1 MKIFALYGDLTL
13 ATQNFNSGVEAARE
27 QMRTMRN
34 EMDGVQGAATQ
45 TGSILEGALGHAL
58 GDILAGVTQAAIE
71 TAFAFATEGLELA
84 SSMEEI
90 QNVVDTTFG
99 ESTASKI
106 NAWAKTTKN
115 SYGIGVLSAKNYAST
130 MGSFLKG
137 MGIGEDQLYSMSTAL
152 VGLAGDMASF
162 KNIDTETAFKKIISG
177 MTGEMEPLKEF
188 GIIMSEANLKS
199 HALAMGIEGDWAK
212 LDSATK
218 TQVRFNYLMQQTSD
232 MHGDFS
238 KTSESYANQLRLM
251 QENIDQLKLSIGES
265 LLPVMTQLV
274 NWFNALFGSQED
286 AGKSMEGIT
295 ESYKESYVSIEKTT
309 ADALALVN
317 ALDALSKSADGAS
330 STEKWA
336 QVVGELEKTIPGLG
350 TLIGNETGTIEAGTK
365 ALQNYVMQWDAT
377 MKQLAQKK
385 ALSSMQESLY
395 ELEAEVAKL
404 ETEQWWG
411 SIRKSGAQ
419 KAMDDLGEEV
429 FNVMLA
435 GMRKMSASEED
446 IKAMKQFGASG
457 AENLLARLAK
467 GKSITMIMGELLV
480 GGDLWKNKSFLEYY
494 TKGGGTEEQ
503 LALLAAAYGEHKGTY
518 EKYSINYEEKIAA
531 LSSQIE
537 EMTEKYNAAVERL
550 AEKDA
555 ESTKEDAGESKGP
568 KGKTMQPQPLNITLN
583 VTMDGQEI
591 SAIVEPR
598 VKAGVMSDINWQ
610 IQQKMKGG

>member
-1 MKIFALYGDLTL
+1 MKLFALYGDLTL

-27 QMRTMRN
+27 QMRTMKD
-34 EMDGVQGAATQ
+34 EMDGVQGAATK
-45 TGSILEGALGHAL
+45 TGSILDGALGHAL

-71 TAFAFATEGLELA
+71 TAFTFATEGLELA
-84 SSMEEI
+84 SNMEETNAKI
-90 QNVVDTTFG
+90 DTIFG
-99 ESTASKI
+99 ASAENI
-106 NAWAKTTKN
+106 HRWAKTTKE
-115 SYGIGVLSAKNYAST
+115 SYGIGELSAKTYAAQVAGIIST
-130 MGSFLKG
+130 DSKDLTSEE
-137 MGIGEDQLYSMSTAL
+137 IENISTSL
-152 VGLAGDMASF
+152 VGLAGDLASF
-162 KNIDTETAFKKIISG
+162 HNMSFSETWKKLLSGLRGETEAIEDLGVDLRASNLAAEFGMTAKDWGALDQRTRLLNTYQYIMQETA
-177 MTGEMEPLKEF
+177 
-188 GIIMSEANLKS
+188 
-199 HALAMGIEGDWAK
+199 LAQGDFA
-212 LDSATK
+212 
-218 TQVRFNYLMQQTSD
+218 RTSD
-232 MHGDFS
+232 
-238 KTSESYANQLRLM
+238 SYANQLRQM
-251 QENIDQLKLSIGES
+251 QENIEQLKLSIGES

-274 NWFNALFGSQED
+274 GWFNSLFGSQED
-286 AGKSMEGIT
+286 AGESMKGIT

-350 TLIGNETGTIEAGTK
+350 ALIGNETGTIEAGTK
-365 ALQNYVMQWDAT
+365 ALQDYVMQWDAT

-419 KAMDDLGEEV
+419 KAMDDLGEEI

-435 GMRKMSASEED
+435 GMRKMSASEAD
-446 IKAMKQFGASG
+446 IKAMEQFGASG
-457 AENLLARLAK
+457 AENLLARLAN
-467 GKSITMIMGELLV
+467 GGSIPMIMGELLA

-568 KGKTMQPQPLNITLN
+568 KGKTLQPQPLNITLN
-583 VTMDGQEI
+583 VTMDGQEV

-610 IQQKMKGG
+610 IQQKMKG

>member
-1 MKIFALYGDLTL
+1 MKLFALYGDLTL

-27 QMRTMRN
+27 QMRTMKN
-34 EMDGVQGAATQ
+34 EMDDVQGAATK

-71 TAFAFATEGLELA
+71 TAFTFATEGLELA
-84 SSMEEI
+84 SNMEETNAKI
-90 QNVVDTTFG
+90 DTIFG
-99 ESTASKI
+99 ASAANI
-106 NAWAKTTKN
+106 HRWAKTTKE
-115 SYGIGVLSAKNYAST
+115 SYGIGELSAKTYAAQVAGIIST
-130 MGSFLKG
+130 DSKNLTSEE
-137 MGIGEDQLYSMSTAL
+137 IESISTSL
-152 VGLAGDMASF
+152 VGLAGDLASF
-162 KNIDTETAFKKIISG
+162 HNMSFSETWKKLLSGLRGETEAIEDLGVDLRASNLAAEFGMTAKEWGALDQRTRLLNTYQYIMQETA
-177 MTGEMEPLKEF
+177 
-188 GIIMSEANLKS
+188 
-199 HALAMGIEGDWAK
+199 LAQGDFA
-212 LDSATK
+212 
-218 TQVRFNYLMQQTSD
+218 RTSD
-232 MHGDFS
+232 
-238 KTSESYANQLRLM
+238 SYANQLRQM
-251 QENIDQLKLSIGES
+251 QENIEQLKLSIGES

-274 NWFNALFGSQED
+274 SWFNALFGSQED

-350 TLIGNETGTIEAGTK
+350 ALIGNETGTIEAGTK
-365 ALQNYVMQWDAT
+365 ALQDYVMQWDAT

-435 GMRKMSASEED
+435 GMRKMGASEAD
-446 IKAMKQFGASG
+446 IKAMEQFGASG
-457 AENLLARLAK
+457 SENLLARLAN
-467 GKSITMIMGELLV
+467 GGSIPMIMGELLA

-568 KGKTMQPQPLNITLN
+568 KGKTLQPQPLNITLN
-583 VTMDGQEI
+583 VSVDGQDV
-591 SAIVEPR
+591 SAIIEPR

-610 IQQKMKGG
+610 IQQKMKG

>member
-13 ATQNFNSGVEAARE
+13 ATQNFNAGVAAARE
-27 QMRTMRN
+27 QMRTMQE
-34 EMDGVQGAATQ
+34 EMGRAQEEATR
-45 TGSILEGALGHAL
+45 TGSILDGALGHAL

-71 TAFAFATEGLELA
+71 TAFTFATEGLELA

-99 ESTASKI
+99 PSTAEQI

-115 SYGIGVLSAKNYAST
+115 AYGIGVLSAKNYAST
-130 MGSFLKG
+130 MGSTLKG
-137 MGIGEDQLYSMSTAL
+137 MGIGDDQLYSMSTAL

-162 KNIDTETAFKKIISG
+162 RNLRTDEAFRKIMSG
-177 MTGEMEPLKEF
+177 MTGEMEPLKQL
-188 GIIMSEANLKS
+188 GIIMSETNLKA

-251 QENIDQLKLSIGES
+251 QENIEQIKLSIGES

-274 NWFNALFGSQED
+274 NWFNSLFGSQED

-295 ESYKESYVSIEKTT
+295 ESYKESYASIEKTT

-350 TLIGNETGTIEAGTK
+350 ALIGNETGTIEAGTK
-365 ALQNYVMQWDAT
+365 ALQDYVLQWDAT

-395 ELEAEVAKL
+395 ELEAEVATL
-404 ETEQWWG
+404 ETERWWG

-429 FNVMLA
+429 FNSMLA
-435 GMRKMSASEED
+435 GMRKMGASEAD
-446 IKAMKQFGASG
+446 IKAMEKFGASG
-457 AENLLARLAK
+457 AEGLLARLAN
-467 GKSITMIMGELLV
+467 GGSIPMVMGELLA

-503 LALLAAAYGEHKGTY
+503 LALLAAAYGAHEGTY
-518 EKYSINYEEKIAA
+518 EKYSINYDEKIAA

-568 KGKTMQPQPLNITLN
+568 KGDTLQPQPLNITLN
-583 VTMDGQEI
+583 VTLDGQDI
-591 SAIVEPR
+591 SAAMTPAVTG
-598 VKAGVMSDINWQ
+598 AVMGALDWKISALT
-610 IQQKMKGG
+610 KG

>member
-13 ATQNFNSGVEAARE
+13 ATQNFNAGVEAARA
-27 QMRTMRN
+27 QMRAMQE
-34 EMDGVQGAATQ
+34 EMGRAQEEATR
-45 TGSILEGALGHAL
+45 TGSILDGALGHAL

-71 TAFAFATEGLELA
+71 TAFTFATEGIELA
-84 SSMEEI
+84 SNMEETNAKI
-90 QNVVDTTFG
+90 DTIFG
-99 ESTASKI
+99 ASAENI
-106 NAWAKTTKN
+106 HRWAKTTKE
-115 SYGIGVLSAKNYAST
+115 SYGIGELSAKTYAAQVAGIIST
-130 MGSFLKG
+130 DSKNLTSEE
-137 MGIGEDQLYSMSTAL
+137 IETISTSL
-152 VGLAGDMASF
+152 VGLAGDLASF
-162 KNIDTETAFKKIISG
+162 HNMSFSETWKKLLSGLRGETEAIEDLGVDLRASNLAAEFGMTAKEWGALDQRTRLLNTYQYIMQETA
-177 MTGEMEPLKEF
+177 
-188 GIIMSEANLKS
+188 
-199 HALAMGIEGDWAK
+199 LAQGDFA
-212 LDSATK
+212 
-218 TQVRFNYLMQQTSD
+218 RTSD
-232 MHGDFS
+232 
-238 KTSESYANQLRLM
+238 SYANQIRQM
-251 QENIDQLKLSIGES
+251 EENIEQLKLSIGES
-265 LLPVMTQLV
+265 LLPAMTQLV

-350 TLIGNETGTIEAGTK
+350 ALIGNETGTIEAGTK
-365 ALQNYVMQWDAT
+365 ALQDYVLQWDAT

-395 ELEAEVAKL
+395 ELEAEVATL

-429 FNVMLA
+429 FNSMLA
-435 GMRKMSASEED
+435 GMRKMGASEAD
-446 IKAMKQFGASG
+446 IKAMEQFGASG
-457 AENLLARLAK
+457 AEGLLARLAN
-467 GKSITMIMGELLV
+467 GGSIPMVMGELLA

-503 LALLAAAYGEHKGTY
+503 LALLAAAYGAHEGTY
-518 EKYSINYEEKIAA
+518 EKYSINYAEKIAA

-568 KGKTMQPQPLNITLN
+568 KGDTLQPQPLNITLN
-583 VTMDGQEI
+583 VTLDGQDI
-591 SAIVEPR
+591 SAAMTPAVTG
-598 VKAGVMSDINWQ
+598 AVMGALDWKISTLT
-610 IQQKMKGG
+610 KG